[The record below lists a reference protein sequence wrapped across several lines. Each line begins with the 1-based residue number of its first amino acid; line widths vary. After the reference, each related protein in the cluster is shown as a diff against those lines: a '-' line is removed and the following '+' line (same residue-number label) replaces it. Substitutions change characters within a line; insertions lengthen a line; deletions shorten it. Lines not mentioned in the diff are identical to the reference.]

1 MRSSQEPEILLAEE
15 SDLKAQY
22 TTDQEKQVAQWVL
35 TNNKR
40 AGAGTETFSDARCT
54 YLSVRAGEH
63 IYGVVGVAAAGKGLE
78 TSENSILLSV
88 LEECALAMENQRHLE
103 EKEAAAVL
111 AKNEQLRANLR
122 APSPMTCVLR
132 SPPFLGTPAIFSPT
146 EICLMLRPDSRCIQ
160 ISMTTQYG

>member
-1 MRSSQEPEILLAEE
+1 MLETSQDLQKAGSQTEILSIIADQLLKILRGYRRLLCKGEKLQEPEILLAEE

-63 IYGVVGVAAAGKGLE
+63 I
-78 TSENSILLSV
+78 
-88 LEECALAMENQRHLE
+88 
-103 EKEAAAVL
+103 
-111 AKNEQLRANLR
+111 
-122 APSPMTCVLR
+122 
-132 SPPFLGTPAIFSPT
+132 
-146 EICLMLRPDSRCIQ
+146 
-160 ISMTTQYG
+160 